1 MSLLAANAAASEA
14 KLMAVF
20 QRVGTVQPCV
30 LLLRNLHFLLR
41 PRGGIEE
48 DGRIT
53 GALCRLLGGISSR
66 FGSQLFSEELL
77 VFCD

>member
-1 MSLLAANAAASEA
+1 MSLLAATAAASEA
-14 KLMAVF
+14 KLLAVF
-20 QRVGTVQPCV
+20 QRAGTVQPCV

-41 PRGGIEE
+41 PRGGVDE
-48 DGRIT
+48 DSRIT

-66 FGSQLFSEELL
+66 FGSQLFGEELL